1 MEKEQTA
8 MQMLMQ
14 QINELADRD
23 LRPEF
28 LLACGKIYNKATEL
42 LPVERKEIEDAFK
55 DPYRKG
61 RVHPG
66 NNMNKDFADFF
77 STRYGD

>member
-1 MEKEQTA
+1 

-42 LPVERKEIEDAFK
+42 LPVNRKEIKNAYYQALYDTNFHDLVGDDNCKQLASE
-55 DPYRKG
+55 Y
-61 RVHPG
+61 
-66 NNMNKDFADFF
+66 F
-77 STRYGD
+77 STKYGD